1 MLNLDNTF
9 ENKSNNKKLLDY
21 WVNNKITDCS
31 SKVQTKTSRRKKPQ
45 VTNQKTNIKK
55 NKNVKDLKK
64 H

>member
-1 MLNLDNTF
+1 MLNLDNAF

-55 NKNVKDLKK
+55 NNIDKDLKK